1 MWNSTHCDHL
11 KGLYFGIIIRYSA
24 KADFLSEWYTF
35 FYSISKVNRY
45 MKKILILLTF
55 CLGSISLGFSQNN
68 KVETINKNESV
79 SSDGFVYLQ
88 KSKVKKS
95 ILHSI
100 TERFAKSKSV
110 KIYVNKQNDY
120 KVELLNAK
128 DEKQVVYLDEKGNW
142 IYPKKEN

>member
-1 MWNSTHCDHL
+1 
-11 KGLYFGIIIRYSA
+11 
-24 KADFLSEWYTF
+24 
-35 FYSISKVNRY
+35 

-55 CLGSISLGFSQNN
+55 CLGSISLGFSQND

-100 TERFAKSKSV
+100 TERFEKCKSV